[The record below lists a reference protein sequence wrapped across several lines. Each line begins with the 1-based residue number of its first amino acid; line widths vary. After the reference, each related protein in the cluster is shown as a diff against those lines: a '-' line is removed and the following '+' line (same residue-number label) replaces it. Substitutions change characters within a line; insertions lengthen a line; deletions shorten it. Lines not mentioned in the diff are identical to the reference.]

1 MTPKEIKS
9 IAVHA
14 DDKRIEVYTPLL
26 NQYMHEYGICGKLR
40 ESAFIATIIWESG
53 SFKYTR
59 EIASGKAYEGRK
71 DLGNIY
77 KGDGVKFR
85 GRGLIQLTG
94 RSNYERA
101 SKALGVDFVSN
112 PQLLEKPR
120 YATQVSCWWWQSKGL
135 NEIADTGDF
144 RRITRVVNGGLTGW
158 ADRSKLYELAK
169 TVLKC

>member
-1 MTPKEIKS
+1 MTNEQLRR
-9 IAVHA
+9 IATYATLVNINTYA
-14 DDKRIEVYTPLL
+14 PLL
-26 NQYMHEYGICGKLR
+26 NRYMHNYNICGKLR
-40 ESAFIATIIWESG
+40 EAAFLATVIHESG
-53 SFKYTR
+53 HFRYTR
-59 EIASGKAYEGRK
+59 EIASGAAYEGRK

-112 PQLLEKPR
+112 PQLLEQPR
-120 YATQVSCWWWQSKGL
+120 YATQVSCWWWADKGL

-144 RRITRVVNGGLTGW
+144 RKVTRIVNGGYNGFS
-158 ADRSKLYELAK
+158 DREFWYKKALEIL
-169 TVLKC
+169 